1 MALQEEYIRKIKFL
15 QDNLTR
21 RMYSPLESVEFQ
33 GFFTYD
39 RLSLQEAEAREKM
52 PLPEGMRWG
61 RKWEYGWFFAE
72 VDVPPAQENGEH
84 KRTQDVKMQNAGEQ
98 NAEDGIFRGSVNRIV
113 FRAEPGECLVF
124 INGQVKGA
132 LDKEHKII
140 ELNEYAGQKIQIAME
155 VYAGHSGEKEPYCAR
170 AVLPDETELDFPE
183 DICQKT
189 VKNGSMGIFRE
200 EVFQLWM
207 DLNTLYGL
215 RNCLDPDS
223 LRRARLEKALKRAC
237 NQIDIE
243 LPDRES
249 EFAENVLEARKS
261 LRDVLSGI
269 NGSTAPIAYA
279 IGHSHLDL
287 QWLWTVEETRRK
299 VARTLGN
306 QLQLLKE
313 YKDYKYL
320 QTQPWQLSILKEEYP
335 DLYAQVK
342 EAVRDGRILV
352 DGGMWVEADVNLPS
366 GESLVRQLLYGKT
379 FLQEEFGTES
389 RMLWLP
395 DVFGVS
401 GALPQ
406 IMKGCGIRYFMNAKL
421 PWLYDGGE
429 AIPHH
434 NFIWKGIDG
443 TGILTHI
450 TYDYAAEMT
459 PVKIIEKW
467 KANPEKEDVPAY
479 LYPFGHGDGGGGA
492 TRVHLEYL
500 KREKNLEGMPRVECK
515 SPEEFFS
522 FVEKDCDMEAEYRGE
537 LYFAAHRGT
546 YTSQAETKKNNRTCE
561 MLLRE
566 TELWLSLCCPEA
578 YDKEL
583 LDSLWKKL
591 LFNQF
596 HDIIPGSAIHRVYEI
611 AKKDYQEIK
620 DGCGKLLEKA
630 IHGSGDCG
638 YSTEGAWYDD
648 ADPLYSEQEVQKK
661 TGLQEEKELQGERE
675 LQKEQRSVLTVYNA
689 LSWDRE
695 VCIELPEGY
704 RSILGMDGQP
714 IKTQELD
721 GKVLAFVTIPSVGYR
736 NFEIRKE
743 DNGKDSMIIE
753 TGSVLMNGKSISKEW
768 INDGS
773 GALDGFANGSGE
785 EGFSLE
791 NAMIRADFDEHGT
804 LLQLTDKETGV
815 EYLTAPS
822 NVFRMYRDMPLF
834 FDAWDIN
841 SSYEKE
847 EVELPEQAEVESVW
861 KGSLVSGFKTVRKIG
876 KSVIHQTVILA
887 GNSRQL
893 TFETEVDW
901 QETHKLLKVDMNT
914 NLQTDELLSEIQ
926 FGHVRRPNHKSRP
939 YDADR
944 FEVCQHKWSAFAEPK
959 RGIALLND
967 CKYGISADSGR
978 MSLTLLKSAAAPD
991 PFADK
996 GIHKFTYALLP
1007 FAGEEGKSDV
1017 VRHGYEL
1024 NCPVHMVQEKIP
1036 FAQNLQ
1042 EKSFIRIDNPSVIL
1056 DTVKLA
1062 EDGSGDLVLRLYE
1075 STGGLE
1081 KAKIS
1086 FGFPVVEAD
1095 FANLLEKGEDKLSVE
1110 NNGINVTLKAFE
1122 IKTIRIRRV

>member
-1 MALQEEYIRKIKFL
+1 MALQEEYIRKIEFL
-15 QDNLTR
+15 QNNLTR
-21 RMYSPLESVEFQ
+21 RMYSPLEPVRFQ

-39 RLSLQEAEAREKM
+39 RMSLQEAEVREKM
-52 PLPEGMRWG
+52 PLPEGMKWG

-72 VDVPPAQENGEH
+72 VDVPSAQENGEH
-84 KRTQDVKMQNAGEQ
+84 KRIQDVKAQ
-98 NAEDGIFRGSVNRIV
+98 NAEDRIFRGSADRIV

-155 VYAGHSGEKEPYCAR
+155 VYAGHSGDKEPYCAR
-170 AVLPDETELDFPE
+170 AILPDETELDFPE
-183 DICQKT
+183 DVCQKT
-189 VKNGSMGIFRE
+189 VKNGSIGIFRE
-200 EVFQLWM
+200 EVFQFWM

-215 RNCLDPDS
+215 RNCLDSDS
-223 LRRARLEKALKRAC
+223 LRRAKLEKALKKVC

-243 LPDRES
+243 LSDEKS
-249 EFAENVLEARKS
+249 KFAENILEARKS
-261 LRDVLSGI
+261 LRDVLSSI
-269 NGSTAPIAYA
+269 NGSTVPIAYA

-320 QTQPWQLSILKEEYP
+320 QTQPWQLAILKKEYP

-342 EAVRDGRILV
+342 EAVKDGRILI

-366 GESLVRQLLYGKT
+366 GESLVRQFLYGKT
-379 FLQEEFGTES
+379 FIRKEFGTDS
-389 RMLWLP
+389 QMLWLP

-406 IMKGCGIRYFMNAKL
+406 IMKDCGIRYFMNAKL

-429 AIPHH
+429 AIPRH

-459 PVKIIEKW
+459 PAKIIDKW
-467 KANPEKEDVPAY
+467 NANPEKEDVSAY

-500 KREKNLEGMPRVECK
+500 KREENLEGMPRVECRA
-515 SPEEFFS
+515 PEEFFS
-522 FVEKDCDMEAEYRGE
+522 FVENDCDVEAEYIGE

-566 TELWLSLCCPEA
+566 TELWLSLGSPET
-578 YDKEL
+578 YDKKL

-611 AKKDYQEIK
+611 AEKDYQQIK
-620 DGCGKLLEKA
+620 DGCRKLLAEALCPNKKRIRLVEEA
-630 IHGSGDCG
+630 SNCKTGYTLFGDEDA
-638 YSTEGAWYDD
+638 EGAY
-648 ADPLYSEQEVQKK
+648 
-661 TGLQEEKELQGERE
+661 KERGNYLE
-675 LQKEQRSVLTVYNA
+675 VYNS
-689 LSWDRE
+689 LSWDRD

-714 IKTQELD
+714 IETQETD
-721 GKVLAFVTIPSVGYR
+721 GKVLALVAIPSVGYR

-743 DNGKDSMIIE
+743 EMAVRKTVCDMDAIAARKDSMKIE
-753 TGSVLMNGKSISKEW
+753 TGSVLMSEKSISEEW

-773 GALDGFANGSGE
+773 EAFGGFATGSGE
-785 EGFSLE
+785 ESFFLE
-791 NAMIRADFDEHGT
+791 NALIRADFDEHGA

-847 EVELPEQAEVESVW
+847 EVELLEQAEVENVW
-861 KGSLVSGFKTVRKIG
+861 KGSLVSGFKTVRRIG
-876 KSVIHQTVILA
+876 KSVIRQTITLA
-887 GNSRQL
+887 RNSKQL
-893 TFETEVDW
+893 TFETEIDW

-914 NLQTDELLSEIQ
+914 NLQTDALLSEIQ
-926 FGHVRRPNHKSRP
+926 FGYVRRPNHKSRP

-944 FEVCQHKWSAFAEPK
+944 FEVCQHKWSAFTEHK

-967 CKYGISADSGR
+967 CKYGISADGGK

-996 GIHKFTYALLP
+996 GIHKITYALLP

-1024 NCPVHMVQEKIP
+1024 NGPVHMVQGQIP
-1036 FAQNLQ
+1036 GAQDWK
-1042 EKSFIRIDNPSVIL
+1042 EKSFLRIDNPSIIL

-1062 EDGSGDLVLRLYE
+1062 EDGSGDMILRIYE

-1081 KAKIS
+1081 KAKIT
-1086 FGFPVVEAD
+1086 FGFPVAKAGFTD
-1095 FANLLEKGEDKLSVE
+1095 LLEEGENQLSVE
-1110 NNGINVTLKAFE
+1110 NNCIGVTLKAFE
-1122 IKTIRIRRV
+1122 IKTIRIRKL

>member
-1 MALQEEYIRKIKFL
+1 MALQEEYIRKIEFL
-15 QDNLTR
+15 QNNLTR
-21 RMYSPLESVEFQ
+21 RMYSPLETVRFQ

-72 VDVPPAQENGEH
+72 VDVPNGISGEF
-84 KRTQDVKMQNAGEQ
+84 TAGGNCNSICDGQ
-98 NAEDGIFRGSVNRIV
+98 NAEEQDTNTRNADRIV

-124 INGQVKGA
+124 INGQVMGA

-189 VKNGSMGIFRE
+189 IKNGSIGIFHE
-200 EVFQLWM
+200 KVFQLWM

-215 RNCLDPDS
+215 RNCLDSDS
-223 LRRARLEKALKRAC
+223 LRRARLERALKKAC

-243 LPDRES
+243 LSDRES
-249 EFAENVLEARKS
+249 EFAENVLEARES
-261 LRDVLSGI
+261 LRDVLSCI

-287 QWLWTVEETRRK
+287 QWLWTVEETHRK

-320 QTQPWQLSILKEEYP
+320 QTQPWQLSILKKEYP

-342 EAVRDGRILV
+342 EAVKEGRILV

-366 GESLVRQLLYGKT
+366 GESLVRQFLYGKT
-379 FLQEEFGTES
+379 FIQEEFGTDS
-389 RMLWLP
+389 CMLWLP

-429 AIPHH
+429 AIPRH

-467 KANPEKEDVPAY
+467 KANPEKEDVPVY

-500 KREKNLEGMPRVECK
+500 KREKNLEGMPQVECK

-611 AKKDYQEIK
+611 AEKDYQEIK
-620 DGCGKLLEKA
+620 DGCRNLLEKA
-630 IHGSGDCG
+630 IYGDG
-638 YSTEGAWYDD
+638 DD
-648 ADPLYSEQEVQKK
+648 HF
-661 TGLQEEKELQGERE
+661 
-675 LQKEQRSVLTVYNA
+675 LTVYNS

-704 RSILGMDGQP
+704 CSILDMDGRP
-714 IKTQELD
+714 IETQEMD
-721 GKVLAFVTIPSVGYR
+721 GKVLALIAAPSVGYR
-736 NFEIRKE
+736 NFEIRKKE
-743 DNGKDSMIIE
+743 IAEREVLDETKVVCDPDTVSGGKEFMK
-753 TGSVLMNGKSISKEW
+753 VN
-768 INDGS
+768 
-773 GALDGFANGSGE
+773 F
-785 EGFSLE
+785 FLE
-791 NAMIRADFDEHGT
+791 NALVRADFDEHGT
-804 LLQLTDKETGV
+804 LLQFIDKETGV

-847 EVELPEQAEVESVW
+847 EVELPEQAEVESIW

-876 KSVIHQTVILA
+876 KSVIHQTVTLA
-887 GNSRQL
+887 GNSKQL

-901 QETHKLLKVDMNT
+901 QETHKLLKVDINT

-967 CKYGISADSGR
+967 CKYGISADGSR

-1024 NCPVHMVQEKIP
+1024 NCPVHMVQKKIP

-1062 EDGSGDLVLRLYE
+1062 EDGRGDLILRLYE

-1086 FGFPVVEAD
+1086 FGFPVAEASFTD
-1095 FANLLEKGEDKLSVE
+1095 LLEEGEDQFSVE
-1110 NNGINVTLKAFE
+1110 NNCMDVTLKAFE
-1122 IKTIRIRRV
+1122 IKTVRIRRF

>member
-72 VDVPPAQENGEH
+72 VDVPQAQENGEH

-124 INGQVKGA
+124 INGQVMGA

-170 AVLPDETELDFPE
+170 AVLPDEAELDFPE

-215 RNCLDPDS
+215 RICLDPDS

-243 LPDRES
+243 LPDEKS

-261 LRDVLSGI
+261 LQEALSCI

-342 EAVRDGRILV
+342 EAVRDGRILA

-366 GESLVRQLLYGKT
+366 GESLVRQFLYGKT
-379 FLQEEFGTES
+379 FLQKEFGTDS
-389 RMLWLP
+389 RILWLP

-611 AKKDYQEIK
+611 AEKDYQEIK
-620 DGCGKLLEKA
+620 DGCRKLLEKA
-630 IHGSGDCG
+630 IHGDGD
-638 YSTEGAWYDD
+638 DHF
-648 ADPLYSEQEVQKK
+648 
-661 TGLQEEKELQGERE
+661 
-675 LQKEQRSVLTVYNA
+675 LTVYNS

-743 DNGKDSMIIE
+743 DNGK
-753 TGSVLMNGKSISKEW
+753 SISEEW
-768 INDGS
+768 IDDGS

-785 EGFSLE
+785 GSFSLE
-791 NAMIRADFDEHGT
+791 NALVRADFDEHGT
-804 LLQLTDKETGV
+804 LLQFIDKETGV

-861 KGSLVSGFKTVRKIG
+861 KGSLVSGFKTVRKIA
-876 KSVIHQTVILA
+876 KSVIRQTVTLA
-887 GNSRQL
+887 RNSKQL

-996 GIHKFTYALLP
+996 GIHKFTYALLL

-1042 EKSFIRIDNPSVIL
+1042 EKSFIKIDNPSVIL

-1062 EDGSGDLVLRLYE
+1062 EDGRGDLILRLYE

-1086 FGFPVVEAD
+1086 FGFPVAKASFTD
-1095 FANLLEKGEDKLSVE
+1095 LLEEGEDQFSVE
-1110 NNGINVTLKAFE
+1110 NNCMDVTLKAFE
-1122 IKTIRIRRV
+1122 IKTVRIRRF